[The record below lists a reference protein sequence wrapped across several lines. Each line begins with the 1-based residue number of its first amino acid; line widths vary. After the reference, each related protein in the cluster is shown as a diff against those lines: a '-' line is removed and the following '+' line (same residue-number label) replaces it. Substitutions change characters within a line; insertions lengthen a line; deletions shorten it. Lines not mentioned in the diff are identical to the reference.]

1 MNLEGVIVF
10 SNNDENG
17 LKRDLYEQSKPGIID
32 ISSVSPN
39 WFTFIDHEWDALQ
52 KDFFE
57 KPLDGLLVDLVLIF
71 RKFCRLRGDIARP

>member
-32 ISSVSPN
+32 I
-39 WFTFIDHEWDALQ
+39 
-52 KDFFE
+52 
-57 KPLDGLLVDLVLIF
+57 
-71 RKFCRLRGDIARP
+71 